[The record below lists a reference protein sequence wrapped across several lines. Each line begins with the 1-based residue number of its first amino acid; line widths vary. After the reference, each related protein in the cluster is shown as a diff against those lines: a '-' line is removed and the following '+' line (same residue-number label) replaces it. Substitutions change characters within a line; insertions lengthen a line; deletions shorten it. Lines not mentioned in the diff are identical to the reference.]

1 MSTLTLCTTTM
12 HGSLTPM
19 STKHTATLP
28 DGQIVTRTSK
38 GRVYS
43 HAVAIQ
49 KPAALL
55 RSEHEQALVYNI
67 NRYLPRLE
75 ADLAR
80 LVAGETKDHEGRVFH
95 LKGENETFVS
105 YPTRD
110 EQIEHFHGY
119 IASCKETIAK
129 LQAALAADEFADGEW
144 GCAGWQSRPDLAEK
158 EAARWL
164 KNGWRAVILD
174 NVEQTVKAAKAT
186 KKGS

>member
-1 MSTLTLCTTTM
+1 
-12 HGSLTPM
+12 M

-38 GRVYS
+38 GRAYS

-55 RSEHEQALVYNI
+55 RSEHEQALDYQKKK
-67 NRYLPRLE
+67 YLPKLVT
-75 ADLAR
+75 DLAR
-80 LVAGETKDHEGRVFH
+80 LRAGETSDGHRF
-95 LKGENETFVS
+95 LLRENSEF

-110 EQIEHFHGY
+110 EQIERYVDY
-119 IASCKETIAK
+119 IAKSEDAIGN
-129 LQAALAADEFADGEW
+129 LLLALAEDDFKDGEW
-144 GCAGWQSRPDLAEK
+144 GCAGWQSRRDLAEK
-158 EAARWL
+158 EASRWL

-174 NVEQTVKAAKAT
+174 NVEQTVKAPKAA